1 MFPSQ
6 ICICSWFYSSLFP
19 LMDEWSISSISNS
32 ATEYVPLRSWLLQ
45 LVHSLLASFYHPKTN
60 YDAFLNPASSSSYY
74 LISLQNLSP
83 NFTTFTSSIYD
94 LSWTHS
100 NQTFI
105 PTASLCH
112 LTISMSLNPVALFQ
126 SSLDST
132 TPFSS
137 WWLPPWDG
145 FSSWLPG
152 HLWVSHPFYQ
162 HFSPTSLAR
171 SIPSSQPVIPR
182 ASG

>member
-1 MFPSQ
+1 MNYPSHLYLILQ
-6 ICICSWFYSSLFP
+6 
-19 LMDEWSISSISNS
+19 WS
-32 ATEYVPLRSWLLQ
+32 YVPLRSWLLQ
-45 LVHSLLASFYHPKTN
+45 LAHSLLASITLKQAMMPSSILHPLPATTR
-60 YDAFLNPASSSSYY
+60 FLCSSSK
-74 LISLQNLSP
+74 QNLSP
-83 NFTTFTSSIYD
+83 NFTTFAISIYD

-105 PTASLCH
+105 PTTSPLSLRY
-112 LTISMSLNPVALFQ
+112 LTISMSLNPVALSQ

-137 WWLPPWDG
+137 WWHPPWDS

-152 HLWVSHPFYQ
+152 HLLVSDPFHQ

-171 SIPSSQPVIPR
+171 SIPSSQSVTPG

>member
-1 MFPSQ
+1 MNYPSH
-6 ICICSWFYSSLFP
+6 L
-19 LMDEWSISSISNS
+19 
-32 ATEYVPLRSWLLQ
+32 YVPLRSWLLQ
-45 LVHSLLASFYHPKTN
+45 LAYSLLASITLKQAMMPSSILHPLPATTR
-60 YDAFLNPASSSSYY
+60 FLCSSSK
-74 LISLQNLSP
+74 QNLSP
-83 NFTTFTSSIYD
+83 NFTTFAISIYD

-105 PTASLCH
+105 PTTSPLSLRY
-112 LTISMSLNPVALFQ
+112 LTISMSLNPVALSQ

-137 WWLPPWDG
+137 WWHPPWDS

-152 HLWVSHPFYQ
+152 HLLVSDPFHQ

-171 SIPSSQPVIPR
+171 SIPSSQSVTPG